1 MNLVHLTASTFF
13 GGPERQMLGLAL
25 AMPDAVRTT
34 FATFPEGG
42 RGGAFLDEV
51 RQHGFATAPL
61 KNDFPKVFAT
71 AREVEE
77 LLRATACDVLV
88 CHGYKAHML
97 GRFAAR
103 RAGVPAVAVS
113 RGWTGETRKVKLYEW
128 LDRRH
133 MGLMDHVV
141 CVSDG
146 QAEKVRKWCRVRAG
160 GMSVIRNSARL
171 GAFENADPAARAR
184 LLRFFAPLG
193 LTSPLEGEVGGAS
206 PTGGGA
212 SRADGLTPSPPP
224 AAARRPPPPGGRSEE
239 KRGAISQIVLGAG
252 RFSPEKGFGV
262 LVEAASVICRENAS
276 AGVVLFGEGPLRGD
290 LERRVADLGLT
301 GRVVL
306 PGFRT
311 DLDSLI
317 GGADVVVLPSYTE
330 GLPNVALEA
339 SAAGVPVVATAV
351 GGTPEAIADGA
362 SGFLVPPGQP
372 AAIALRV
379 GLLLR
384 DPSLRARFGDAG
396 RARMRDQFTFQAQAA
411 AYLRLLHTLRP
422 APAEV
427 AV

>member
-42 RGGAFLDEV
+42 RGGAFLDQV

-77 LLRATACDVLV
+77 LLRATACDVLI
-88 CHGYKAHML
+88 CHGYKAHIL
-97 GRFAAR
+97 GRLAAR
-103 RAGVPAVAVS
+103 RAGIPAVAVS

-146 QAEKVRKWCRVRAG
+146 QAEKVRKWCRVHAG
-160 GMSVIRNSARL
+160 RMSVIRNSARL
-171 GAFENADPAARAR
+171 GAFENADPDARAR
-184 LLRFFAPLG
+184 LLAFF
-193 LTSPLEGEVGGAS
+193 
-206 PTGGGA
+206 
-212 SRADGLTPSPPP
+212 PSDT
-224 AAARRPPPPGGRSEE
+224 AV
-239 KRGAISQIVLGAG
+239 SQIVLGAG

-311 DLDSLI
+311 DLDALI

-372 AAIALRV
+372 AAIAHRV
-379 GLLLR
+379 GMLLR